1 MRGPGWRALFTAVIS
16 LLAVGRAEAAGF
28 ALREQSTSA
37 QGNAFAGAT
46 SGAED
51 PSYMFFNPAALGRLD
66 GFAAEVQ
73 GSHLSPHSKLKSS
86 SATTAA
92 GTPITGPDSANDI
105 ANDNWIGA
113 GYLMLPVGDRVR
125 LGLGVTSPFGLQT
138 TYSDDWVG
146 RYDAQESKLETVNLN
161 PTVAVRVTNWLSVGA
176 GFQAQH
182 AYGKLTQAVDFGT
195 IGAGLGLPVTPGGDD
210 GGARLSGNSWGYG
223 YDLGVLVEPVKGTR
237 FGLAYRSEIDNQ
249 LEGDASFSDDPA
261 GVAAAAQAATG
272 AFSNT
277 NGKVDVKTPA
287 SPLVRRP
294 PGSRRAVRR
303 HGRGAVD
310 AVEQLRRAQG
320 QVRQFGAAGQRHQGE
335 LARQLVLR
343 PRRHLA
349 SARPADAEDGRRL
362 RPEPRDRPLP

>member
-1 MRGPGWRALFTAVIS
+1 
-16 LLAVGRAEAAGF
+16 
-28 ALREQSTSA
+28 
-37 QGNAFAGAT
+37 
-46 SGAED
+46 
-51 PSYMFFNPAALGRLD
+51 MFFNPAALGRLD

-210 GGARLSGNSWGYG
+210 GGARLSGDSWGYG

-261 GVAAAAQAATG
+261 GVAAAAQATTG

-277 NGKVDVKTPA
+277 NGRSTSRPRPSSRSA
-287 SPLVRRP
+287 STRISASGSPSWPRR
-294 PGSRRAVRR
+294 S
-303 HGRGAVD
+303 GRS
-310 AVEQLRRAQG
+310 
-320 QVRQFGAAGQRHQGE
+320 GAASTNSRSSSTI
-335 LARQLVLR
+335 RR
-343 PRRHLA
+343 SRTTSPRRTGTTA
-349 SARPADAEDGRRL
+349 GSSPSA
-362 RPEPRDRPLP
+362 PLGVRSTS